1 MKIAVHHTP
10 DAHAYS
16 WSRRWIPEME
26 KRGVDVLV
34 LDFHAPGIIEKVR
47 GCDGA
52 MWHWL
57 HCVPED
63 KLAVPGILH
72 AIEFGLRIPVFPNL
86 SSRWYYDDKVAQ
98 YYLFQAINAPNIP
111 SWVFWN
117 YEEAVDFAGQCAYPI
132 ILKLTIG
139 AGSANV
145 LKLDSQQQAEKTL
158 RKLFDS
164 GLQPYELNWFSRQ
177 PLRAKL
183 RIKQFQLQ
191 DAYIRVVKGG
201 VPQKRVPLPE
211 RYPTERSYAYF
222 QQFLPGNPYD
232 IRITVIGNRA
242 FGFIR
247 HNRPGDF
254 RASGSGNWNMNPK
267 NIPEEAVRIAHE
279 ISRANGFQSMG
290 YDFLRAPHGK
300 LLISEISYCYGSVNK
315 AIYDCPGHWDANL
328 EWHEGHMWPQEAHVE
343 DFIEAISLG
352 RQV

>member
-16 WSRRWIPEME
+16 WSRRWIPEIE
-26 KRGVDVLV
+26 KRGVDVLI

-57 HCVPED
+57 HCVSKD
-63 KLAVPGILH
+63 KLAAPGILH
-72 AIEFGLRIPVFPNL
+72 AIEFGLRMPVFPNL
-86 SSRWYYDDKVAQ
+86 SSRWHYNDKVAQ
-98 YYLFQAINAPNIP
+98 YYLFQAINAPSIP

-117 YEEAVDFAGQCAYPI
+117 YEEALDFVGQCAYPI

-145 LKLDSQQQAEKTL
+145 LKLDSRQQAEKIL
-158 RKLFDS
+158 RKLFGG
-164 GLQPYELNWFSRQ
+164 GLQPYKLNWFSRQ

-211 RYPTERSYAYF
+211 RYPRERNYAYF
-222 QQFLPGNPYD
+222 QQFLPGNPHD
-232 IRITVIGNRA
+232 IRITVIGDRA

-254 RASGSGNWNMNPK
+254 RASGSGNWDVNPR
-267 NIPEEAVRIAHE
+267 NVPEEAVRIAHG
-279 ISRANGFQSMG
+279 ISRANGFQSMA
-290 YDFLRAPHGK
+290 YDFLRSPDGK
-300 LLISEISYCYGSVNK
+300 LLISEISYCYVNK
-315 AIYDCPGHWDANL
+315 AVYECPGHWDANL
-328 EWHEGHMWPQEAHVE
+328 EWREGQMWPEEAQVE
-343 DFIEAISLG
+343 DFIEALREVHG
-352 RQV
+352 Q